1 MKRNYV
7 ELTYI
12 GWKDKEKKE
21 LFLAGEI
28 IKETAKQIVVRSSEN
43 NFEYTI
49 RKANIRNFKKWT
61 TIR

>member
-1 MKRNYV
+1 MW
-7 ELTYI
+7 E
-12 GWKDKEKKE
+12 GKEKKE

-28 IKETAKQIVVRSSEN
+28 IRETAKQIVVRSSEN